1 MDDQAPRQYFAAVE
15 RPTFVSKRD
24 YRPLRQQSDTN
35 STTES
40 READAYKA
48 RMAPVFTCFRCNLN
62 YREGDNYIAR
72 ECSIHIGPKK
82 YNSRLIPSYVCCSGT
97 TEGRGCVSCMHVS
110 NERSA
115 RYLEKNKDRAVV
127 QLPKRLIDKGVVDVS
142 MEMVDNLKGDHSARK
157 ELRGSPELYYTFHM
171 MAL

>member
-1 MDDQAPRQYFAAVE
+1 MPYLAVVE
-15 RPTFVSKRD
+15 RPTFVSRRD
-24 YRPLRQQSDTN
+24 YKPVRQQSVAN
-35 STTES
+35 STAES
-40 READAYKA
+40 READAFKA
-48 RMAPVFTCFRCNLN
+48 RMATVFTCFRCNLN

-110 NERSA
+110 NETSA
-115 RYLEKNKDRAVV
+115 KYLEKNMDRAVV
-127 QLPKRLIDKGVVDVS
+127 QLPKRLIDRGVVDVS
-142 MEMVDNLKGDHSARK
+142 MAMVDNPSGDRSARK